1 MSKTYHRPK
10 GHIATVGSSGCV
22 IVADVSRLYGLT
34 VRGLRE
40 DTRRPN
46 VVRARQHAMSALRDA
61 GYSVEAIGLFFGRDH
76 STVSHAD
83 VTHLRRAAPSL
94 AVAA

>member
-1 MSKTYHRPK
+1 MSKTFHRPK
-10 GHIATVGSSGCV
+10 GHIAFVGIKGCA
-22 IVADVSRLYGLT
+22 IVESIARAHGLT
-34 VRGLRE
+34 ARGLQE
-40 DTRRPN
+40 DTRRAP

-61 GYSVEAIGLFFGRDH
+61 GFTARAVGEYFGRDH

-83 VTHLRRAAPSL
+83 VTHLRRAALSL